1 MIKAK
6 MRKMDLKLRLGTEYE
21 IIDVTETKKNG
32 TLKFMGI
39 LIQKTDNFY
48 VFKCR
53 SGYCECFLKVDFAI
67 NIYSIKKKGE
77 FNGKTNQS

>member
-6 MRKMDLKLRLGTEYE
+6 IKRMDLKLRLGTEYE
-21 IIDVTETKKNG
+21 IVDVTKTKRNG
-32 TLKFMGI
+32 TLKFKGI

-77 FNGKTNQS
+77 SIGKTS